1 METTINDRSH
11 HGQINR
17 PVRNGDADDGD
28 SCRSFC
34 SLEVTQFR
42 QIGVAVKSLKEVTQ
56 GNTFEFYEYVVK
68 CLAGVTLG
76 YLLLKAFPL
85 QSGQYYW
92 LLISILLSIT
102 HDNNSKVA
110 VDRMRGNIVG
120 SFVGLFAF
128 LLHNP
133 PNLLTV
139 CIGVAL
145 TIALCF
151 YLDLIGV
158 CRTALVGFIIVIIYE
173 EAHSSWTGAIYRMI
187 SVVLGCLIGLGIN
200 YTFRRITMPFLQ
212 RVENEKVDDDGQE

>member
-1 METTINDRSH
+1 M
-11 HGQINR
+11 
-17 PVRNGDADDGD
+17 
-28 SCRSFC
+28 
-34 SLEVTQFR
+34 
-42 QIGVAVKSLKEVTQ
+42 GVAVKSLKEVTQ
-56 GNTFEFYEYVVK
+56 GKTLEFYEYIVK

-76 YLLLKAFPL
+76 YLLLKAFPE

-110 VDRMRGNIVG
+110 LDRMRGSIVG
-120 SFVGLFAF
+120 SLVGLFAF

-139 CIGVAL
+139 CIGVAP

-173 EAHSSWTGAIYRMI
+173 EAHSSWTGAIYRMV
-187 SVVLGCLIGLGIN
+187 SVVLGCSIGLGIN
-200 YTFRRITMPFLQ
+200 YAFRKITMPILQ
-212 RVENEKVDDDGQE
+212 SVQGEDTYDDGEE

>member
-1 METTINDRSH
+1 M
-11 HGQINR
+11 
-17 PVRNGDADDGD
+17 
-28 SCRSFC
+28 
-34 SLEVTQFR
+34 
-42 QIGVAVKSLKEVTQ
+42 KSLHEITQ
-56 GNTFEFYEYVVK
+56 GNTLEFYEYVVK

-76 YLLLKAFPL
+76 YLLLKAFPQ

-110 VDRMRGNIVG
+110 LDRMRGNIVG
-120 SFVGLFAF
+120 SFVGLFTF

-139 CIGVAL
+139 CIGVAA
-145 TIALCF
+145 TITLCF
-151 YLDLIGV
+151 YLDLISV

-173 EAHSSWTGAIYRMI
+173 EAHSSWTGAIYRMV

-200 YTFRRITMPFLQ
+200 YTFRKITMPIFQ
-212 RVENEKVDDDGQE
+212 SVQTEDTHDDGGE